1 MAAKRGLAGRTASH
15 GASEAI
21 LPSWKHEG
29 SRGAKQG
36 GSHSATKCKVPASY
50 RAASEPRNWS
60 AQSMEMRPRFSDPDH
75 SDDRWAS
82 RSRLKPRL
90 GDMEQSG
97 ERWASR
103 SMEFGLLSTTSSNTE
118 DEWLSRT
125 LAAMPKSPV
134 ATPPYVVGR
143 PRLSA
148 APKAGGPGP
157 GQTGTS
163 SPSRAWLLK
172 PVTPPQALQCRP
184 TTPNSVWQ
192 AKTLATLASSQKSQG
207 ATGTAEV
214 EAAVRH
220 LTVQRAAASRPEG
233 RSGSSAC
240 SSDAADES
248 IEELKLD
255 SNSMPGLSRQQMR
268 QRRSS
273 IKKLR
278 ASLPDVDT
286 VLARIQGS
294 DKADLSKGEKARMKA
309 ISKRFRFQDSNEI
322 HKDDLSQILKHLGF
336 IHVKD
341 EDVKRIAT
349 ETSQYASMDESDFYE
364 FMARYGKYEH
374 AQFKEVFDAFDEDG
388 NGELDKEEILKFL
401 THLGYTPLRSTIKE
415 AMHLVDLNEDGTL
428 QFEEVVLL
436 MHLYRNSEGFS
447 QGEVQRFTT
456 VFEEEQRRMI
466 GFTAQAP
473 AANDTTDDMVP
484 AARLTTLLTTFFG
497 PAHASKAATLAKELG
512 ERARGVD
519 EAGGGGPPL
528 GLSVSEALVWARRLR
543 DKEFESYRQAF
554 TEADSSGDGIVDFE
568 ELKELCAKLGFTLT
582 DAAIDAM
589 IEKAKERGE
598 WHDLA
603 NDHELDY
610 DAFVHFM
617 RVLHERDGFTDAEM
631 EEITATFVKFD
642 EDGSKDMDVIELND
656 MLHHMGFTTHID
668 EVLVLLSRIDY
679 NSSRSLSLRD
689 FVRFMR
695 LHREGQMRTV
705 KDKFNQRK
713 GREGV
718 MDEGTTRSAL
728 TELAAGETANLMH
741 PEHSKL
747 LDRDFPLNEAIKMRN
762 FVIEAPVT
770 YEKFVA
776 YAEEVRNRRCQE
788 LRKRAGFTDVEITR
802 FERLFEEHDLTRNGF
817 LNGEE
822 VTRLV
827 MTLGFQLKTVEDQKK
842 IVTQLNSAK
851 KVAADQGL
859 CFEDGKVDFWV
870 VVQLLRGLYRLDDK
884 KTLIKVTRAAE
895 QSRFQAQEVAEFQ
908 EVFLNWYQRDQ
919 TRYAGGPEPSQG
931 EGPRDQ
937 EGEEIKALSKS
948 SLLRLL
954 RSLGLK
960 IEGPNRSDFEKKL
973 AELSEHPLSKI
984 DFADFMRLMRW
995 MLDTNFCDIKK
1006 VACGG

>member
-1 MAAKRGLAGRTASH
+1 
-15 GASEAI
+15 
-21 LPSWKHEG
+21 
-29 SRGAKQG
+29 
-36 GSHSATKCKVPASY
+36 
-50 RAASEPRNWS
+50 
-60 AQSMEMRPRFSDPDH
+60 
-75 SDDRWAS
+75 
-82 RSRLKPRL
+82 
-90 GDMEQSG
+90 
-97 ERWASR
+97 
-103 SMEFGLLSTTSSNTE
+103 
-118 DEWLSRT
+118 
-125 LAAMPKSPV
+125 
-134 ATPPYVVGR
+134 
-143 PRLSA
+143 
-148 APKAGGPGP
+148 
-157 GQTGTS
+157 
-163 SPSRAWLLK
+163 
-172 PVTPPQALQCRP
+172 
-184 TTPNSVWQ
+184 
-192 AKTLATLASSQKSQG
+192 
-207 ATGTAEV
+207 
-214 EAAVRH
+214 
-220 LTVQRAAASRPEG
+220 
-233 RSGSSAC
+233 
-240 SSDAADES
+240 
-248 IEELKLD
+248 
-255 SNSMPGLSRQQMR
+255 
-268 QRRSS
+268 
-273 IKKLR
+273 
-278 ASLPDVDT
+278 
-286 VLARIQGS
+286 
-294 DKADLSKGEKARMKA
+294 
-309 ISKRFRFQDSNEI
+309 
-322 HKDDLSQILKHLGF
+322 
-336 IHVKD
+336 
-341 EDVKRIAT
+341 
-349 ETSQYASMDESDFYE
+349 MDEGDFYE
-364 FMARYGKYEH
+364 FMGRYGKYEH

-415 AMHLVDLNEDGTL
+415 VMHLVDLNGDGTL

-456 VFEEEQRRMI
+456 VFEEEQRRMMA
-466 GFTAQAP
+466 FTAQAP
-473 AANDTTDDMVP
+473 AANDATDDMVP
-484 AARLTTLLTTFFG
+484 AARLTTLLTKFFG
-497 PAHASKAATLAKELG
+497 PAHASKAATLAKELV
-512 ERARGVD
+512 ERSRSMD

-543 DKEFESYRQAF
+543 DKEFESFRQAF
-554 TEADSSGDGIVDFE
+554 TEADSSGDGIVDFD
-568 ELKELCAKLGFTLT
+568 ELKQLCAKLGFTLT

-598 WHDLA
+598 WHVLA

-631 EEITATFVKFD
+631 EEITATFVQFD
-642 EDGSKDMDVIELND
+642 EDGSKDIDVIELND
-656 MLHHMGFTTHID
+656 MLHHLGFTTHID
-668 EVLVLLSRIDY
+668 EVLVLLSRLDY
-679 NSSRSLSLRD
+679 NSSRSLSFRD

-713 GREGV
+713 GRDGV
-718 MDEGTTRSAL
+718 MDEDTTRSAL
-728 TELAAGETANLMH
+728 AELAAGEQAALMH

-747 LDRDFPLNEAIKMRN
+747 LDRDFPFNEAIKMRA

-776 YAEEVRNRRCQE
+776 YAEEVRNRRVQE

-802 FERLFEEHDLTRNGF
+802 FERLFEEHDLTRTGF

-827 MTLGFQLKTVEDQKK
+827 ITLGFQLKTVEDQKK
-842 IVTQLNSAK
+842 IVAQLNSAK

-895 QSRFQAQEVAEFQ
+895 QSNFQAQEVAEFQ

-919 TRYAGGPEPSQG
+919 SRYAGGHEPSQG

-960 IEGPNRSDFEKKL
+960 IEGPSRFDFDKKL

-995 MLDTNFCDIKK
+995 MLDTNFCNIGK